1 MPIKNIGYK
10 FGYLERWN
18 LSINVIAF
26 EMALLMLLSL
36 HCSSTKSLSDAE
48 KGKLDP
54 PLIRLFT
61 GEQVD
66 KNLVGETLRPDGAKE
81 YAVIVRS
88 EHSEDIKALGV
99 AVSSVFGDVI
109 VVHATIEE
117 LRKIAS
123 LPTVRALE
131 AGSKKTI
138 QQSQ

>member
-1 MPIKNIGYK
+1 LRK
-10 FGYLERWN
+10 YL
-18 LSINVIAF
+18 IVF
-26 EMALLMLLSL
+26 EMAFFVFLSL
-36 HCSSTKSLSDAE
+36 HCSSSKSLSDTE
-48 KGKLDP
+48 KAKLDP
-54 PLIRLFT
+54 PLFHLFA

-66 KNLVGETLRPDGAKE
+66 KSLVNETLRPDGIKE

-88 EHSEDIKALGV
+88 EDPEEIQALGI

-123 LPTVRALE
+123 LPTVRALQ

-138 QQSQ
+138 QRTQ